1 MTSTVSSPRAP
12 KPPPL
17 PTMHTPTS
25 TGATAAATSASP
37 KEANTF
43 PTTPPAHGTCDAA
56 KLVNSLPT
64 PTSASDGR
72 CQAAQLL
79 KERIKTMQEEDIAP
93 GSGRGGSLFPPSP
106 ASMTVDDTT
115 RADVSRIA
123 DFSAGD
129 GESSSCNSHNEQQL
143 RHEKNEAQAT
153 MALLQA
159 ELLAAR
165 GRHEEEKR
173 EWIRSMDELRR
184 RNEEL
189 EGRLSLYCLEGGGSD
204 KAKRIVNLRSASCPK
219 SIQEEMGEND
229 SQTTGAFGSRMR
241 SLAQRWGTP
250 PVRGAPPPQKLLPV
264 TKDGMARSVL
274 SPLHSSQI
282 SCLTVATSEIET
294 AGLNLQGD
302 ISLQGS
308 DQQRFIEVLQ
318 ETIASLEE
326 KLRQSEHRA
335 KVLEQRLQI
344 VKESGDAV
352 IRSLNE
358 ELSDVVED
366 RARSE
371 SAMIKELAALDSQR
385 RQEKE
390 EYERRIK
397 DWIAL
402 DKNRQVEVKEYERRI
417 MSLLDTVKMMDARS
431 NGEQDFF
438 DSAVA
443 TASSN
448 SFDVEAEQEM
458 LKDLIEYLELLSQR
472 RTVVRAVNEAL
483 DMEFNANPNVADE
496 MIDYYRSRPELK
508 EFTLKSELPRMDYE
522 VLVVDDET
530 GKDVKLVSTDDI
542 RSYFS
547 SLEEKNQ
554 LIDEEVEIILRAA
567 NQSLLADPLAML
579 TGEGDGKLVHSGS
592 FHSTLIATVCSF
604 QLDLRREGER
614 RVKIN
619 CELAICVPSGT
630 DGVGRAPARSSD
642 DSDTKENEEEKAEQ
656 SATLELAR
664 ADLAIQ
670 FSPSPTSTPSGPLV
684 KYTLLDVKPTI
695 TDYEEGS
702 DDSKAIR
709 MAAAVLARDRY
720 NNIRVS
726 GTQLSSEEKRPTA
739 TRRFLSRFSTMSIRY
754 GDQDQVGE

>member
-1 MTSTVSSPRAP
+1 
-12 KPPPL
+12 
-17 PTMHTPTS
+17 MHTPTS
-25 TGATAAATSASP
+25 TAATAATITAAK
-37 KEANTF
+37 KEATTF
-43 PTTPPAHGTCDAA
+43 PTTPTAHGTTFDAA
-56 KLVNSLPT
+56 KVVEALPT

-72 CQAAQLL
+72 SQAAKLL
-79 KERIKTMQEEDIAP
+79 KERIKTMQEEDNAS
-93 GSGRGGSLFPPSP
+93 GSGVGVGLFPPSP
-106 ASMTVDDTT
+106 PPVAVDDPE
-115 RADVSRIA
+115 RATHISRIV

-129 GESSSCNSHNEQQL
+129 GENSSYNSHNEQQL

-153 MALLQA
+153 TALLQA

-173 EWIRSMDELRR
+173 EWIRTMEELRR

-189 EGRLSLYCLEGGGSD
+189 EGRLSLYCLEGGAAEKS
-204 KAKRIVNLRSASCPK
+204 KRTSNLRSASCPK
-219 SIQEEMGEND
+219 NIPEDTGEND
-229 SQTTGAFGSRMR
+229 SNTTGAFGSRMR

-250 PVRGAPPPQKLLPV
+250 PLRGAPPPQRLQPV
-264 TKDGMARSVL
+264 TKDDIARNLS

-282 SCLTVATSEIET
+282 SCLTVASHEIET
-294 AGLNLQGD
+294 DGSNLRGD
-302 ISLQGS
+302 ISVQGS
-308 DQQRFIEVLQ
+308 DQQRLIEVLQ
-318 ETIASLEE
+318 ETISSLEE

-358 ELSDVVED
+358 ELSDVAED

-385 RQEKE
+385 RREKE
-390 EYERRIK
+390 EYERRIQ

-417 MSLLDTVKMMDARS
+417 KSLLETVKMMDARS
-431 NGEQDFF
+431 GGEQDCLGP
-438 DSAVA
+438 AVA
-443 TASSN
+443 TASST
-448 SFDVEAEQEM
+448 SFDAEAEQDM
-458 LKDLIEYLELLSQR
+458 LRDLIDYLELLSQR

-554 LIDEEVEIILRAA
+554 QIDEEVEIILRAA

-604 QLDLRREGER
+604 HIDLRREGER

-630 DGVGRAPARSSD
+630 DGMGRAPARSSD
-642 DSDTKENEEEKAEQ
+642 DSGNKEDEEDRGEQ

-664 ADLAIQ
+664 ANLAIQ

-695 TDYEEGS
+695 TDYEDGS
-702 DDSKAIR
+702 DDARAIH
-709 MAAAVLARDRY
+709 MAAAVLAQDRHS
-720 NNIRVS
+720 NIRVS
-726 GTQLSSEEKRPTA
+726 GTQLASEEKRPTA

-754 GDQDQVGE
+754 GDQVGE